1 MTDDEIR
8 ETLAKA
14 LCVIY
19 GDAIDEARPAASALL
34 PVVRHIAAEKLRAAA
49 RYWDRPLLRTV
60 AFDLEVRADALDST
74 AVR

>member
-19 GDAIDEARPAASALL
+19 GDVIDEARPAASALL
-34 PVVRHIAAEKLRAAA
+34 PVVRRIAAEEYRRGYVNADDGLDPTPA
-49 RYWDRPLLRTV
+49 R
-60 AFDLEVRADALDST
+60 
-74 AVR
+74 